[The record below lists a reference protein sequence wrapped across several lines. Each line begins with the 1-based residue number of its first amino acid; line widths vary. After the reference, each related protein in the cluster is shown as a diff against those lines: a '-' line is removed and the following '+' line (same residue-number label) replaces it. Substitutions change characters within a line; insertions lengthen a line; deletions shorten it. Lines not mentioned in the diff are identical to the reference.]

1 MKEENC
7 FISKNFNID
16 MKISALKNENN
27 INKRTFILP
36 SYRNRTEEQLKR
48 IPKEKYSIELNGLRF
63 IVPELLFNPNIIGI
77 EEGGIQDGIAQAIKE
92 CHPDF
97 RNLLHENIVVTGGN
111 SKFPNFKER
120 LHNELI
126 PVSDIDTDIKI
137 YDLPKTDNV
146 INGMKTFASNIDN
159 LIDLAV
165 SRDDYEEL
173 GMNVIWKNCL

>member
-1 MKEENC
+1 MKEEYC
-7 FISKNFNID
+7 FTSKNFNID

-36 SYRNRTEEQLKR
+36 GYRNRSEDYLKR
-48 IPKEKYSIELNGLRF
+48 IPKEKHSIELNGLRF
-63 IVPELLFNPNIIGI
+63 IVPELLFNPNINGI

-97 RNLLHENIVVTGGN
+97 RNLMHENIVITGGN

-126 PVSDIDTDIKI
+126 PVSDIDTDIKLF
-137 YDLPKTDNV
+137 DLNNSNDV
-146 INGMKTFASNIDN
+146 VYGMKTFASNIDN
-159 LIDLAV
+159 LMDLAV
-165 SRDDYEEL
+165 NRDDYEEL
-173 GMNVIWKNCL
+173 GLNVIWRNCL